1 MALIHGRSVPCGRVM
16 APDTQ
21 LLRVRLSK
29 VLKRKA
35 GHGTVPVQEGS
46 DGPPPSSPS
55 SSSSQPSPPS
65 SSSPSQPQAVGTDHG
80 SEAGFDR
87 PDYPQSVLP
96 VAGSFSGYDTE
107 DSSGPETE
115 DEMFVSEWRLHGP

>member
-65 SSSPSQPQAVGTDHG
+65 PSSPSQPQAVGTEDV
-80 SEAGFDR
+80 EM
-87 PDYPQSVLP
+87 PVLP
-96 VAGSFSGYDTE
+96 VAGSGYETE